1 MAPTTR
7 STTRDREQG
16 VQTPSSHTQIINS
29 AETMSENQ
37 SEAQQLADA
46 REQAQE
52 HAQQI
57 ADAHDQIRLLQEQ
70 LDRAQS
76 ASLRNTPSLN
86 EPAKS

>member
-1 MAPTTR
+1 
-7 STTRDREQG
+7 
-16 VQTPSSHTQIINS
+16 
-29 AETMSENQ
+29 MSENQ

-76 ASLRNTPSLN
+76 ASL
-86 EPAKS
+86 

>member
-7 STTRDREQG
+7 SATRDREQG
-16 VQTPSSHTQIINS
+16 VQTPSSHTQIINP

-37 SEAQQLADA
+37 SEAQQLAEA

-57 ADAHDQIRLLQEQ
+57 TDAHEQIRLL
-70 LDRAQS
+70 
-76 ASLRNTPSLN
+76 
-86 EPAKS
+86 